1 MKWQSN
7 GYWISDDRND
17 VDLDVAHGFLTTAY
31 WCRDIPREVVQRSFD
46 NSLCFSVFR
55 DHAMVGFGRVVTDY
69 ATFGYLADVF
79 VLEQHRGR
87 GLAEWL
93 VRTILH
99 HPDLQGFRRWSLTTR
114 DAHGL
119 YAKSGFK
126 SLKSPEIYMEIH
138 DPGIYARKST

>member
-1 MKWQSN
+1 MKWQFN

-17 VDLDVAHGFLTTAY
+17 VDLDVAHGCLTTAY

-46 NSLCFSVFR
+46 NSLCFSVLR

-119 YAKSGFK
+119 YAKSGFTP
-126 SLKSPEIYMEIH
+126 LKAPEIYMEIH
-138 DPGIYARKST
+138 DPGIYTRNS

>member
-1 MKWQSN
+1 
-7 GYWISDDRND
+7 
-17 VDLDVAHGFLTTAY
+17 
-31 WCRDIPREVVQRSFD
+31 
-46 NSLCFSVFR
+46 
-55 DHAMVGFGRVVTDY
+55 MVGFGRVVTDY

-119 YAKSGFK
+119 YANSGFAP
-126 SLKSPEIYMEIH
+126 LKNPEIYMEIH